1 MRNVDA
7 GMCAL
12 RVFSTFR
19 PHMVRYVENLYNETL
34 GPTPATDATGLAQ
47 QHQYHPADNGH
58 ADRTSKRSQHT
69 QTHTEHGSRVGPRTT
84 HYTSGLPLAAACAG
98 YCI

>member
-19 PHMVRYVENLYNETL
+19 PHMVRYVENLYNATL
-34 GPTPATDATGLAQ
+34 GPTPAIDATGLAQ
-47 QHQYHPADNGH
+47 QHQ
-58 ADRTSKRSQHT
+58 
-69 QTHTEHGSRVGPRTT
+69 
-84 HYTSGLPLAAACAG
+84 
-98 YCI
+98 